1 MNGLSIFSGLAVGA
15 LLGWSLQR
23 GGFCMNTAFRSILFR
38 EDRTALRAW
47 ILILLINLPIVA
59 LLENLGVLYP
69 ARAPF
74 RPWALAVGGLIFGA
88 GMVWAGGCVSG
99 TYYRA
104 SKGMLGSFLAL
115 LGFFA
120 GALAATT
127 GALAPLRAALNMAEW
142 TIAGEIPTLGHIWP
156 ADPWTGRWIAIGV
169 LAIPG
174 LVFLAR
180 SPKSRFYLG
189 WNWPKTGFS
198 VGILALAAWVFSS
211 LEGRDYGLSLVQPT
225 VAWASWTLFGDKG
238 GLNWTAWMLLALP
251 LGAFL
256 AAWKAKDLRLRL
268 PDPKRALIQF
278 SGGLAMGVGAAVAGG
293 CNIGHGITGL
303 SALALSSLAATL
315 FTMAGNWAATAL
327 IWHQTINKAA
337 D

>member
-1 MNGLSIFSGLAVGA
+1 
-15 LLGWSLQR
+15 
-23 GGFCMNTAFRSILFR
+23 
-38 EDRTALRAW
+38 
-47 ILILLINLPIVA
+47 
-59 LLENLGVLYP
+59 
-69 ARAPF
+69 
-74 RPWALAVGGLIFGA
+74 
-88 GMVWAGGCVSG
+88 
-99 TYYRA
+99 
-104 SKGMLGSFLAL
+104 
-115 LGFFA
+115 
-120 GALAATT
+120 
-127 GALAPLRAALNMAEW
+127 
-142 TIAGEIPTLGHIWP
+142 
-156 ADPWTGRWIAIGV
+156 
-169 LAIPG
+169 
-174 LVFLAR
+174 
-180 SPKSRFYLG
+180 
-189 WNWPKTGFS
+189 
-198 VGILALAAWVFSS
+198 
-211 LEGRDYGLSLVQPT
+211 LSLVQPT

-238 GLNWTAWMLLALP
+238 GLNWTAWMLLALL